1 LIVRIGSG
9 RLHEND
15 DCAHAAVRR
24 RAAASGRRIFFE
36 VLAAKWSPDVVVT
49 CIGSQASV
57 AGAIEGEI
65 GRNKRSRFSAF
76 DRHGTSNCIV
86 TGTESYRF
94 RRTLETVTF
103 IKAFAKTGEVLD
115 AGLLIGLMTI
125 DESKLRFLLD
135 RAAIIDVQLR
145 YALGV
150 DMRDW
155 ALFRSCFTDEI
166 EIDSSSAA
174 RPPQRWKADEWVEL
188 VRRTIDGM
196 KTTQHI
202 ITNQIITIDHDE
214 ATCIAYV
221 QARHHLP
228 NESGENDQNTY
239 GYYTNHL
246 VRMPSGWKIRAR
258 KLTITSN
265 EGNMD
270 LFELA
275 RRRLAEAEG
284 RGSPE
289 TKG

>member
-1 LIVRIGSG
+1 M
-9 RLHEND
+9 
-15 DCAHAAVRR
+15 
-24 RAAASGRRIFFE
+24 
-36 VLAAKWSPDVVVT
+36 
-49 CIGSQASV
+49 
-57 AGAIEGEI
+57 
-65 GRNKRSRFSAF
+65 
-76 DRHGTSNCIV
+76 
-86 TGTESYRF
+86 
-94 RRTLETVTF
+94 F
-103 IKAFAKTGEVLD
+103 INAFARTSEVINTRLV
-115 AGLLIGLMTI
+115 IGLMTN

-135 RAAIIDVQLR
+135 RAAISDVQLR

-155 ALFRSCFTDEI
+155 ASFRSCFTDEI

-174 RPPQRWKADEWVEL
+174 RPPQRWKADDWVEL

-196 KTTQHI
+196 KTTQHM
-202 ITNQIITIDHDE
+202 ITNQIITIDDDE
-214 ATCIAYV
+214 AICIAYV

-258 KLTITSN
+258 KLTITST

-284 RGSPE
+284 RGTP
-289 TKG
+289 GING